1 MLGTWFC
8 ASIHRADEDLM
19 KIISHEIE
27 QTPEG
32 LYRGTVYLSHGT
44 TVEIVKETPEAAEA
58 WCREFGKRYG

>member
-1 MLGTWFC
+1 
-8 ASIHRADEDLM
+8 M